1 MDVTHIART
10 RDLLD
15 LGAFLKEVPV
25 LGVLHAK
32 GVS

>member
-1 MDVTHIART
+1 MDVTHIAT
-10 RDLLD
+10 TWNLD

-32 GVS
+32 GMS